1 MKDII
6 EMYEDKYGHKLNI
19 VLRSLGGDPYGIE
32 TYWQD
37 RANNPD
43 PTTALLRTM
52 IPSMTVN
59 SDTPPEVD
67 QIHFQIIREIE
78 RLYFAGTPR
87 DVAVKISNAL
97 LRSDVGQ
104 FAIVA
109 GEPELSYNV
118 DTFYKVWNKHNPEQP
133 PIIAPPIDIG

>member
-1 MKDII
+1 MKNII

-19 VLRSLGGDPYGIE
+19 VLRSLGGDPYAIE

-43 PTTALLRTM
+43 PTTMLLKQM
-52 IPSMTVN
+52 IPSFATDL
-59 SDTPPEVD
+59 DTPPEVD
-67 QIHFQIIREIE
+67 QIHHQIIREIE

-87 DVAVKISNAL
+87 DVAVSISNAL
-97 LRSDVGQ
+97 LRSDVGL
-104 FAIVA
+104 FSIVA

-118 DTFYKVWNKHNPEQP
+118 DRFYMVWNKHNPDQP